1 MIKGIEQNTKKT
13 GRFEIVL
20 LLPPPLPLPPPLVA
34 FRFWCQTSWNTFVV
48 TAKLMPKLIEC
59 AICFDACVA
68 TVPTIPATSKGQHHD
83 PIIAGKEKRIVKTTV
98 ARFPFPPEEEEEEG
112 EDEEELKGGCSFETK
127 KDEFRI
133 FVVVC
138 AGGGHASQSS
148 ISPFSSLSS
157 SSESTSSERRR
168 GSKAP
173 PKLSSSS
180 SLIIILFSVSLFLSS
195 FSRKNNLYRFHKLD
209 DKGGDQTNT
218 QRRKRIERKKFK
230 MKKK

>member
-13 GRFEIVL
+13 GRFEVVL

-83 PIIAGKEKRIVKTTV
+83 PIIAGKENRIVKTTV
-98 ARFPFPPEEEEEEG
+98 ARFPFPPE
-112 EDEEELKGGCSFETK
+112 EEELKGGCSFETK

-133 FVVVC
+133 FVVFEKIC
-138 AGGGHASQSS
+138 IS
-148 ISPFSSLSS
+148 IKSW
-157 SSESTSSERRR
+157 TTR
-168 GSKAP
+168 GEETKQQARGRG
-173 PKLSSSS
+173 LM
-180 SLIIILFSVSLFLSS
+180 
-195 FSRKNNLYRFHKLD
+195 REKNS
-209 DKGGDQTNT
+209 
-218 QRRKRIERKKFK
+218 K
-230 MKKK
+230 MKQK

>member
-13 GRFEIVL
+13 GRFEVVL

-83 PIIAGKEKRIVKTTV
+83 PIIAGKENRIVKTTV
-98 ARFPFPPEEEEEEG
+98 ARFPFPPE
-112 EDEEELKGGCSFETK
+112 EEELKGGCSFETK

-148 ISPFSSLSS
+148 ISPFSSSYSSSPRSSLSS
-157 SSESTSSERRR
+157 SSSRRRR

-173 PKLSSSS
+173 LRSSSSS
-180 SLIIILFSVSLFLSS
+180 SLIVFFFLRSLLLFCLS
-195 FSRKNNLYRFHKLD
+195 FSRK
-209 DKGGDQTNT
+209 
-218 QRRKRIERKKFK
+218 KFK
-230 MKKK
+230 RVGL

>member
-13 GRFEIVL
+13 GRFEVVL

-83 PIIAGKEKRIVKTTV
+83 PIIAGKENRIVKTTV
-98 ARFPFPPEEEEEEG
+98 ARFPFPPE
-112 EDEEELKGGCSFETK
+112 EEELKGGCSFETK

-133 FVVVC
+133 FVVVVC

-148 ISPFSSLSS
+148 ISPVSSLSS

-173 PKLSSSS
+173 PLSSSS
-180 SLIIILFSVSLFLSS
+180 LSS
-195 FSRKNNLYRFHKLD
+195 FSFFCKRFFCRFLEKICIL
-209 DKGGDQTNT
+209 KSWTTREEETKQQT
-218 QRRKRIERKKFK
+218 EEED
-230 MKKK
+230 

>member
-13 GRFEIVL
+13 GRFEVVL

-83 PIIAGKEKRIVKTTV
+83 PIIAGKENRIVKTTV
-98 ARFPFPPEEEEEEG
+98 ARFPFPPE
-112 EDEEELKGGCSFETK
+112 EEELKGGCSFETK

-148 ISPFSSLSS
+148 ISPFSSSSSPRWSLSS
-157 SSESTSSERRR
+157 SRRRR

-173 PKLSSSS
+173 LRSSSSS
-180 SLIIILFSVSLFLSS
+180 SLIILFFLSVAFSVV
-195 FSRKNNLYRFHKLD
+195 FS
-209 DKGGDQTNT
+209 
-218 QRRKRIERKKFK
+218 KKFSWTTK
-230 MKKK
+230 VKCCLDTKEDNKRTL

>member
-13 GRFEIVL
+13 GRFEVVL
-20 LLPPPLPLPPPLVA
+20 LLPPPLPLPPLLVA

-83 PIIAGKEKRIVKTTV
+83 PIIAGKEKRIVKITV
-98 ARFPFPPEEEEEEG
+98 ARFPFPPEEEEEG
-112 EDEEELKGGCSFETK
+112 EEEEELKGGCSFETK

-148 ISPFSSLSS
+148 ISPV
-157 SSESTSSERRR
+157 
-168 GSKAP
+168 
-173 PKLSSSS
+173 SSSS
-180 SLIIILFSVSLFLSS
+180 SP
-195 FSRKNNLYRFHKLD
+195 
-209 DKGGDQTNT
+209 
-218 QRRKRIERKKFK
+218 
-230 MKKK
+230 

>member
-13 GRFEIVL
+13 GRFEVVL

-83 PIIAGKEKRIVKTTV
+83 PIIAGKENRIVKTTV
-98 ARFPFPPEEEEEEG
+98 ARFPFPPE
-112 EDEEELKGGCSFETK
+112 EEELKGGCSFETK

-133 FVVVC
+133 FVVVVVC
-138 AGGGHASQSS
+138 AAGGHASQSS
-148 ISPFSSLSS
+148 ISPFSSLSSS

>member
-13 GRFEIVL
+13 GRFEVVL
-20 LLPPPLPLPPPLVA
+20 LLPPPLPLPPPLIA

-83 PIIAGKEKRIVKTTV
+83 PIIAGKENRIVKTTV
-98 ARFPFPPEEEEEEG
+98 ARFPFPPEEEEEE
-112 EDEEELKGGCSFETK
+112 EEELKGGCSFETK

-133 FVVVC
+133 FVVVVC

-148 ISPFSSLSS
+148 ISPV
-157 SSESTSSERRR
+157 
-168 GSKAP
+168 
-173 PKLSSSS
+173 SSSS
-180 SLIIILFSVSLFLSS
+180 SP
-195 FSRKNNLYRFHKLD
+195 R
-209 DKGGDQTNT
+209 
-218 QRRKRIERKKFK
+218 
-230 MKKK
+230 

>member
-13 GRFEIVL
+13 GRFEVVL

-83 PIIAGKEKRIVKTTV
+83 PIIAGKENRIVKTTV
-98 ARFPFPPEEEEEEG
+98 ARFPFPPE
-112 EDEEELKGGCSFETK
+112 EEELKGGCSFETK

-133 FVVVC
+133 FVVVVVC

-148 ISPFSSLSS
+148 ISPVSSLSS

-173 PKLSSSS
+173 SRSSSS
-180 SLIIILFSVSLFLSS
+180 SLIILFSVTA
-195 FSRKNNLYRFHKLD
+195 FSVVFSKKYVLYP
-209 DKGGDQTNT
+209 
-218 QRRKRIERKKFK
+218 
-230 MKKK
+230 

>member
-13 GRFEIVL
+13 GRFEVVL

-83 PIIAGKEKRIVKTTV
+83 PIIAGKENRIVKTTV
-98 ARFPFPPEEEEEEG
+98 ARFPFPPE
-112 EDEEELKGGCSFETK
+112 EEELKGGCSFETK

-133 FVVVC
+133 FVVVVVC

-173 PKLSSSS
+173 PLSSSS
-180 SLIIILFSVSLFLSS
+180 SLLIFFFLSKLFLS
-195 FSRKNNLYRFHKLD
+195 FSRKNMYIHKKLD
-209 DKGGDQTNT
+209 DKGRGDQTT
-218 QRRKRIERKKFK
+218 KRERGLI
-230 MKKK
+230 

>member
-13 GRFEIVL
+13 GRFEVVL
-20 LLPPPLPLPPPLVA
+20 LLKPPPPLPPPLVA

-98 ARFPFPPEEEEEEG
+98 ARFPFPEEEEEEEEG
-112 EDEEELKGGCSFETK
+112 EEELKGGCEFETK

-138 AGGGHASQSS
+138 GAGGHASQS
-148 ISPFSSLSS
+148 ISPFSS

-173 PKLSSSS
+173 LLSSSS
-180 SLIIILFSVSLFLSS
+180 SFLIILFS
-195 FSRKNNLYRFHKLD
+195 
-209 DKGGDQTNT
+209 
-218 QRRKRIERKKFK
+218 E
-230 MKKK
+230 

>member
-34 FRFWCQTSWNTFVV
+34 FRFWCQTSWNMFVV

-83 PIIAGKEKRIVKTTV
+83 PIIAGKENRIVKTTV
-98 ARFPFPPEEEEEEG
+98 ARFPFPPEEEEG
-112 EDEEELKGGCSFETK
+112 EDEELKGGCEFEFTK

-148 ISPFSSLSS
+148 ISPFSSSSSSSPRSSLSS
-157 SSESTSSERRR
+157 SSSRRRR

-173 PKLSSSS
+173 LRSSSSS
-180 SLIIILFSVSLFLSS
+180 SLIVFFFLRSLLLFFVCRVV
-195 FSRKNNLYRFHKLD
+195 FS
-209 DKGGDQTNT
+209 
-218 QRRKRIERKKFK
+218 RKKFK
-230 MKKK
+230 RVGL